1 MGNSRSASFRRR
13 AIVLIFVSLCASSC
27 FRGVAERMER
37 ARAVERTAGAL
48 AGRIESPLAASFR
61 AAGAIYPPR
70 EVLLLAFKK
79 ERLLELWARDD
90 AGFRR
95 IKSYPVLGASG
106 GPGPKLREGDR
117 QVPEGVYPIT
127 GLNPASAYY
136 LALALGYP
144 NDFDREMAARDGRS
158 ALGGDIHIHGGDF
171 STGCLAIGDAAIEEL
186 FLLAW
191 RTGTKGMRVI
201 IAPHTTPAPF
211 VPPPHSPSW
220 TVELYRRIRA
230 EIDTL
235 AAPARHGR

>member
-1 MGNSRSASFRRR
+1 MRNFRYAAFRRR
-13 AIVLIFVSLCASSC
+13 AIALTFVILCAFSC
-27 FRGVAERMER
+27 FRDAAERMER
-37 ARAVERTAGAL
+37 VRAVERTAEAL

-61 AAGAIYPPR
+61 AAGAGYPPR
-70 EVLLLAFKK
+70 ELLLLAYKK
-79 ERLLELWARDD
+79 ERLLELWVRGE
-90 AGFRR
+90 AGFTRVK
-95 IKSYPVLGASG
+95 IYPVLGASG

-117 QVPEGVYPIT
+117 QVPEGVYPVT

-144 NDFDREMAARDGRS
+144 NDFDREMAARDGRT

-191 RTGTKGMRVI
+191 RTGIKGVRVV
-201 IAPHTTPAPF
+201 IAPHMPQSAYI
-211 VPPPHSPSW
+211 PPPHSPPW
-220 TVELYRRIRA
+220 TGELYRRIRA

-235 AAPARHGR
+235 NSTARRGP